1 MSGRNRVNRRAGL
14 VAFTGAALMLAA
26 AVPAASAADH
36 FDLRGGGV
44 YTMTNDRDSND
55 VVAFAHGSDGRLTRV
70 GQFPTGGTGSGSF
83 EDTANAMVL
92 GSADGESAPNNLVD
106 ESQLLFVTNARS
118 NDITVFAVE
127 ADGLRRVELEPSGGE
142 KPVSL
147 TVNGGVLYVLHSGE
161 ATDDLFDS
169 EQHAIPNCT
178 TGTPSITGFTVSSD
192 GELSAIAG
200 STRRLSGL
208 GGSGCAQ
215 VSFNPDGTVLVV
227 TERSAKDEGAPG
239 PMGDEGVITTY
250 TRNADGT
257 LEGPTVTEATGE
269 GPFGFTF
276 NKDGDLYTSEQFDG
290 PLGPDLGAAAS
301 YQVNGDGTLTP
312 ASPSVQNGGTDTCWF
327 VITDDGQYGY
337 TTSFFGDGRISI
349 YDVGPGGALSLH
361 TADASPE
368 VSLGA
373 ADISLSQDS
382 RYLYQ
387 LNAFEGTINVF
398 GVESDG
404 SLSFVE
410 QIEAT
415 GPSKMAGRL
424 GLASGG
430 EDAAG
435 MPRTDTIDGAAT
447 PGSPTTST
455 IWAAMVGLVA
465 GAAVLLVPHRA
476 ARHR

>member
-1 MSGRNRVNRRAGL
+1 
-14 VAFTGAALMLAA
+14 
-26 AVPAASAADH
+26 
-36 FDLRGGGV
+36 
-44 YTMTNDRDSND
+44 MTNDRDSND

-239 PMGDEGVITTY
+239 PMGDEGVIATY

>member
-1 MSGRNRVNRRAGL
+1 MV
-14 VAFTGAALMLAA
+14 AA
-26 AVPAASAADH
+26 AAPAASAADEV
-36 FDLRGGGV
+36 DLRDGGV
-44 YTMTNDRDSND
+44 YTMTNDRDSNE
-55 VVAFAHGSDGRLTRV
+55 VVAFAQGSDGRLTRV

-83 EDTANAMVL
+83 EDTPTRWCSGRPKASPPRTTL
-92 GSADGESAPNNLVD
+92 LD

-147 TVNGGVLYVLHSGE
+147 TVNRGVLYVLHSGE

-169 EQHAIPNCT
+169 EQVAIPNCT
-178 TGTPSITGFTVSSD
+178 TGTPSITGFTVSGD
-192 GELSAIAG
+192 GELSPIAG

-239 PMGDEGVITTY
+239 PMGDEGVIATY
-250 TRNADGT
+250 TRSADGT
-257 LEGPTVTEATGE
+257 LEGPIITEATGE

-276 NKDGDLYTSEQFDG
+276 NKDGDLYTTEQFDG
-290 PLGPDLGAAAS
+290 PLGPGLGAAAS
-301 YQVNGDGTLTP
+301 YQVNDDGTLTP
-312 ASPSVQNGGTDTCWF
+312 ASASVENGGTDTCWF
-327 VITDDGQYGY
+327 VITDDGKYGY

-349 YDVGPGGALSLH
+349 YDVGAGGELSLH
-361 TADASPE
+361 TADASAK
-368 VSLGA
+368 VTLGA
-373 ADISLSQDS
+373 ADLSLSQDS

-398 GVESDG
+398 GVETDG

-410 QIEAT
+410 QVEAT
-415 GPSKMAGRL
+415 GPQQDGRPTGS
-424 GLASGG
+424 GLRRARRRRH
-430 EDAAG
+430 AAD
-435 MPRTDTIDGAAT
+435 RYDRQRRHAQ
-447 PGSPTTST
+447 
-455 IWAAMVGLVA
+455 
-465 GAAVLLVPHRA
+465 
-476 ARHR
+476 ARR